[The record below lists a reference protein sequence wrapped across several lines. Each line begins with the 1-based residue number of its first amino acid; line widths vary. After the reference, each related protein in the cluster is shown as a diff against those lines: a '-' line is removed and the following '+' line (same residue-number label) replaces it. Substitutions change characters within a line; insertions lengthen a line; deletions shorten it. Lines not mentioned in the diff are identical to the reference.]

1 MYVCVCN
8 AVTENAIREAVDNGV
23 RSLAELRL
31 HTGCSMTCGTCRD
44 LAEAVLR
51 TVAER
56 RGDSSLFECYVYF
69 GSRKRPFMRPTRL
82 RGW

>member
-31 HTGCSMTCGTCRD
+31 HTGCSMTCGTCQD
-44 LAEAVLR
+44 LAEEVLAEAIELSAGNLVYLN
-51 TVAER
+51 VAAA
-56 RGDSSLFECYVYF
+56 
-69 GSRKRPFMRPTRL
+69 
-82 RGW
+82 

>member
-31 HTGCSMTCGTCRD
+31 HTGCSMACGTCQD
-44 LAEAVLR
+44 LAEELLAEAIEVRAGNLVYLE
-51 TVAER
+51 VAAA
-56 RGDSSLFECYVYF
+56 
-69 GSRKRPFMRPTRL
+69 
-82 RGW
+82 

>member
-31 HTGCSMTCGTCRD
+31 HTGCSMTCGTCQELAEEV
-44 LAEAVLR
+44 LAEAIEFSAGNLVYLN
-51 TVAER
+51 VAAA
-56 RGDSSLFECYVYF
+56 
-69 GSRKRPFMRPTRL
+69 
-82 RGW
+82 